1 MSELC
6 TLCTM
11 NNNEFASLIFNK
23 PIKSWFKERVYYHTK
38 VKPVY
43 KKLLNETA
51 SFETMCEFSDFIKI
65 LEMSYF
71 YHNDARYDEKIDTDI
86 RILSDNKIND
96 DTKKNLIILLEK
108 EHVTITFD
116 MYKEMVDNHETL
128 SNDFKRCIDIKCRN
142 EFGKK
147 VETKFN
153 IVNSQVINEEI
164 NNNTYCLLFNI
175 NHILNK
181 AMGNLFLRYY
191 KKA

>member
-1 MSELC
+1 MD
-6 TLCTM
+6 
-11 NNNEFASLIFNK
+11 
-23 PIKSWFKERVYYHTK
+23 TK
-38 VKPVY
+38 IKPVY

-51 SFETMCEFSDFIKI
+51 SFETMCEFSDFVKI
-65 LEMSYF
+65 LEISYF
-71 YHNDARYDEKIDTDI
+71 YHNDARYDENIDTDI

-96 DTKKNLIILLEK
+96 NTKKNIIILLEK

-116 MYKEMVDNHETL
+116 MHKEMVNNEDVYDN
-128 SNDFKRCIDIKCRN
+128 NFKRCIDIRCRN

-153 IVNSQVINEEI
+153 VVNTRVTNEEI

-175 NHILNK
+175 NNILNK
-181 AMGNLFLRYY
+181 AMSDLFLRYY